1 MPFLALQG
9 SRVIE
14 TAEGISG
21 PYCGK
26 LFAEYGADVI
36 KVERPGDGDP
46 SRGRSSWPSH
56 SDDIEKSPLFL
67 HLNRGK
73 RGVTLDLETD
83 AGRSLFRQL
92 VSNADVLIESSA
104 PGYMDSIGLGYE
116 SLRELNPGLVMTSV
130 TPFGQT
136 GPHKDYQYTELTIFA
151 TGGAMFRE
159 GRSDREPLKYGG
171 EMGQYF
177 AGTAASA
184 ATMGAYFRA
193 FMTGQGEWIDISLQ
207 ECIAGHPHQIG
218 RSAPFVYAGESDPR
232 NNPRQGTSE
241 TRETYGSGTFKCK
254 DGFASFLP
262 LGARMW
268 PNLARMIDRPDL
280 LDDARFTSIEGRAAH
295 NGELE
300 SLFQDWFDSHT
311 RAEVFA
317 AGQREGLPCGP
328 VLTPPDV
335 LADPHFNERGSFLR
349 IDHPRAGTLRYTGHP
364 FRLSAM
370 DQFEPKP
377 APLLGQHNL
386 EVYSGLLGVGEDDL
400 ELLRSEGVL

>member
-14 TAEGISG
+14 IAGGIAG

-36 KVERPGDGDP
+36 KVEPPSGGDP
-46 SRGRSSWPSH
+46 SRGRDSWPTEGR
-56 SDDIEKSPLFL
+56 DIELSPLFL

-73 RGVTLDLETD
+73 RGVTLDLGID
-83 AGRSLFRQL
+83 AGRGLFRRM
-92 VSNADVLIESSA
+92 VSQSDILIESSP
-104 PGYMDSIGLGYE
+104 PGYMASIGLGYE
-116 SLRELNPGLVMTSV
+116 DLRKLNRRLVMTSV

-184 ATMGAYFRA
+184 ATMGACFRA
-193 FMTGQGEWIDISLQ
+193 FMKGQGEWIDISIQ
-207 ECIAGHPHQIG
+207 ECVAGHPHQMG
-218 RSAPFVYAGESDPR
+218 RRAPFVYDGEADPR

-241 TRETYGSGTFKCK
+241 TRETYGSGTFRCK

-268 PNLARMIDRPDL
+268 PNLARMIDRADL
-280 LDDARFTSIEGRAAH
+280 LEDTRFSSLEGRAAH
-295 NGELE
+295 NSVLE
-300 SLFQDWFDSHT
+300 ALFQDWFDAHT
-311 RAEVFA
+311 MAEVFA

-328 VLTPPDV
+328 VLTPPEV
-335 LADPHFNERGSFLR
+335 LADGHFGERGSFFQ
-349 IDHPRAGTLRYTGHP
+349 IDHPQAGILRYTGDP
-364 FRLSAM
+364 FRLSATE
-370 DQFEPKP
+370 QFRPTP
-377 APLLGQHNL
+377 APLLGQHNR
-386 EVYSGLLGVGEDDL
+386 EVYGGLLGVGEGDL
-400 ELLRSEGVL
+400 DLLHAEGVV